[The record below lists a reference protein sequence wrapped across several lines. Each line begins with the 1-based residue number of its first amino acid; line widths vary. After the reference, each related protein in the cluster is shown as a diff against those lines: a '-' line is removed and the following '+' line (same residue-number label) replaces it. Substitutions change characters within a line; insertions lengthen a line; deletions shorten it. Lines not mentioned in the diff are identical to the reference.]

1 MSWIRFFQRRARREE
16 SAAELQ
22 AYLQNETEE
31 NIERGMSPEQA
42 RRAARIKLGNVG
54 NILSQ
59 ITEQDS
65 IGLLE
70 TLWQDVRYGLRML
83 LKFRGFALVSLLTL
97 ALGIGANTAIF
108 TVVDATLIRP
118 LPFPNANRL
127 VMVWERRMPDGERQ
141 NVTSPATFL
150 HWQQDNTVFD
160 QMAAIFND
168 SSILSGGDMPEQVA
182 TASVSPNFFS
192 ILGVNAA
199 IGRVFVPGQ
208 DGNAGSNPAAVL
220 SFEVWQ
226 RHFGSD
232 PNVLG
237 NAVTL
242 DDKPYTV
249 VGVMP
254 RGFEFFVKQQSF
266 SQKKPEIWVTMNFSP
281 ATRASHGRWLQAI
294 GLLRQGVTLVPAQN
308 AMVSLASQL
317 EAQDPASMKNWSVN
331 LVPLR
336 AQLTGDVAQGLRLL
350 LAAVGMVLLIACANL
365 ATLNLARASARRHE
379 IAIRMALGASP
390 KRVIRQVLTESC
402 LLALAGGAAGFCLGY
417 VCLSVLKSIAPANLI
432 PLEAL
437 RLDVRVFAFA
447 AGVSLLSGLLFGT
460 LPAIDAA
467 RTAPREPLQ
476 QGAGTVRGGERRG
489 IARRI
494 LIIGEVAI
502 ALVLLM
508 GAGLLIRS
516 FHRLVAVD
524 PGFRPQNVLT
534 AWIQFPNARY
544 EKDEQKNQFF
554 ARLLDSVRA
563 LPGVRSASADGFL
576 PFAGIIAGTGVQ
588 VEGRPVLPESQLPV
602 VDVSLVEPDFFE
614 TLGIPLISGRTFNRR
629 ESFEATG
636 NVVISQSMAQTLW
649 PNENPIGKRVTIDM
663 KRENKPSTVI
673 GVVGDIKHAG
683 LASAVHPTA
692 YWSYPELGFQFMTLV
707 IRTDGDPRALIPT
720 LRQTVL
726 RIDKNQPIADVVP
739 METLL
744 SMSVART
751 RFATQVMAAFAFI
764 AFLLAIVGIYGV
776 VSYDV
781 EQRTREIGIRMA
793 LGAQRA
799 SVIRLMLKQGMALA
813 GTGIGFGI
821 VASLGLTRLL
831 TSILYETRANDPVVF
846 VLDCVTLATVALCA
860 GYFAVHRI
868 SSLEPFAVLRRD

>member
-1 MSWIRFFQRRARREE
+1 MSWIRFFRRARREE
-16 SAAELQ
+16 SAAELE
-22 AYLQNETEE
+22 AYLQKETEE
-31 NIERGMSPEQA
+31 NIERGMSHEEA
-42 RRAARIKLGNVG
+42 RRAAHIKLGNVSS
-54 NILSQ
+54 ILCQ

-70 TLWQDVRYGLRML
+70 TLWHDLRYGLRML
-83 LKFRGFALVSLLTL
+83 LKYRGFALVSLLTL

-108 TVVDATLIRP
+108 TVVDSTLIRP
-118 LPFPNANRL
+118 LPFPNANRV
-127 VMVWERRMPDGERQ
+127 VMVWEHRMPDGERQ

-150 HWQQDNTVFD
+150 HWQEDNTVFE

-168 SSILSGGDMPEQVA
+168 SSILSGGDMPEQIA

-208 DGNAGSNPAAVL
+208 DGNADSNPAAVL

-232 PNVLG
+232 PNILG
-237 NAVTL
+237 SSVTL

-266 SQKKPEIWVTMNFSP
+266 SQKKPELWVTMNFSP
-281 ATRASHGRWLQAI
+281 TARAQHGRYLQAI
-294 GLLRQGVTLVPAQN
+294 GLLRRGVTLGPAQN
-308 AMVSLASQL
+308 AMLSLASQL

-336 AQLTGDVAQGLRLL
+336 AQFTGDVAQGLRLL
-350 LAAVGMVLLIACANL
+350 LAAVGMVLLIACANV

-390 KRVIRQVLTESC
+390 KRVVRQVLTESS
-402 LLALAGGAAGFCLGY
+402 LLALMGGVAGFCLGY
-417 VCLSVLKSIAPANLI
+417 LCLIVLKAIAPANLI

-437 RLDVRVFAFA
+437 QLDFRVFAFA
-447 AGVSLLSGLLFGT
+447 TAVSLLSGIFFGT
-460 LPAIDAA
+460 IPAIDAA

-476 QGAGTVRGGERRG
+476 KGASILGGGERRG
-489 IARRI
+489 FARRI
-494 LIIGEVAI
+494 LVIGEVAI

-508 GAGLLIRS
+508 GASLLIRS
-516 FHRLVAVD
+516 FHRLVEVD

-544 EKDEQKNQFF
+544 EKDEQKSQFF

-563 LPGVRSASADGFL
+563 LPGVRSASADAFL
-576 PFAGIIAGTGVQ
+576 PFAGIIAATGVQ
-588 VEGRPVLPESQLPV
+588 VEGRPVSPVSQLPV

-614 TLGIPLISGRTFNRR
+614 TLGIPLISGRSFNPS
-629 ESFEATG
+629 EALQATG

-663 KRENKPSTVI
+663 KRENRPSTVI

-692 YWSYPELGFQFMTLV
+692 YWAYPELGFQFMTLV
-707 IRTDGDPRALIPT
+707 IRTDGDPRALISA

-726 RIDKNQPIADVVP
+726 RIDKNQPIADVVT

-744 SMSVART
+744 STSVART
-751 RFATQVMAAFAFI
+751 RFATEVMAAFAFI

-776 VSYDV
+776 ISYDV
-781 EQRTREIGIRMA
+781 ERRTREIGIRMA

-813 GTGIGFGI
+813 GVGIGFGI

-831 TSILYETRANDPVVF
+831 TSVLYQTRPNDPVIF
-846 VLDCVTLATVALCA
+846 VLDCATLATVALCA
-860 GYFAVHRI
+860 GYFAVQRI
-868 SSLEPFAVLRRD
+868 SGIEPIAALRRE

>member
-1 MSWIRFFQRRARREE
+1 MNWKRFFHRRTRREE

-22 AYLQNETEE
+22 AYLQKETEE
-31 NIERGMSPEQA
+31 NIERGMSPDQA
-42 RRAARIKLGNVG
+42 RRAAHIKLGNVA
-54 NILSQ
+54 NILGE
-59 ITEQDS
+59 ITKQDS
-65 IGLLE
+65 LGLLE
-70 TLWQDVRYGLRML
+70 TLWNDIRYGMRML
-83 LKFRGFALVSLLTL
+83 IKHRGFALVSLLTL

-127 VMVWERRMPDGERQ
+127 VMVWEHRMPDGEPQ

-150 HWQQDNTVFD
+150 NWQQDNTVFD
-160 QMAAIFND
+160 RMAAMFND
-168 SSILSGGDMPEQVA
+168 SSILSGGDMPEQIA

-192 ILGVNAA
+192 ILGANAA

-208 DGNAGSNPAAVL
+208 DGRADSNRTAVL
-220 SFEVWQ
+220 SFDMWQ
-226 RHFGSD
+226 RHFGSN

-237 NAVTL
+237 NTINL

-254 RGFEFFVKQQSF
+254 RGFDFFVKQQSF
-266 SQKKPEIWVTMNFSP
+266 SPKKPEIWVTMNFSP
-281 ATRASHGRWLQAI
+281 ADRARHGRYLQTI
-294 GLLRQGVTLVPAQN
+294 GLLRPGVTLRQAQD
-308 AMVSLASQL
+308 AMLSLAARL

-336 AQLTGDVAQGLRLL
+336 AQLTGDVAQGLQLL
-350 LAAVGMVLLIACANL
+350 LAAVGMVLLVACANIAAL
-365 ATLNLARASARRHE
+365 TLARASTRRHE
-379 IAIRMALGASP
+379 IAIRMALGAGA
-390 KRVIRQVLTESC
+390 KRVIRQVLTENC
-402 LLALAGGAAGFCLGY
+402 LLALAGGVAGFCLGY
-417 VCLSVLKSIAPANLI
+417 LCLTILKSIAPANLI

-437 RLDVRVFAFA
+437 RLDWRVFAFA
-447 AGVSLLSGLLFGT
+447 ASVSLLSGLLFGAI
-460 LPAIDAA
+460 PAIDAA

-476 QGAGTVRGGERRG
+476 EGAATARGGERRG

-494 LIIGEVAI
+494 LVAGEVAI

-508 GAGLLIRS
+508 GASLLIRS

-534 AWIQFPNARY
+534 AMIQFPNARY
-544 EKDEQKNQFF
+544 QKDEQKGQFF
-554 ARLLDSVRA
+554 AQLLDSIRA

-588 VEGRPVLPESQLPV
+588 VEGRPALPLPELPV
-602 VDVSLVEPDFFE
+602 VDVSLIEPEFFE
-614 TLGIPLISGRTFNRR
+614 TLGIPLISGRTFNRS
-629 ESFEATG
+629 EALQATG
-636 NVVISQSMAQTLW
+636 NVVISQSMARTLW
-649 PNENPIGKRVTIDM
+649 PDENPIGKRVTIYM
-663 KRENKPSTVI
+663 KRENTPSTVI
-673 GVVGDIKHAG
+673 GVVGDVKHAG
-683 LASAVHPTA
+683 LASAVRPTA
-692 YWSYPELGFQFMTLV
+692 YWAYPELGFQFMTLV
-707 IRTDGDPRALIPT
+707 IRTEGDPRALIPA

-744 SMSVART
+744 SMSVARN

-764 AFLLAIVGIYGV
+764 AFVLAIVGIYGV

-781 EQRTREIGIRMA
+781 ERRTREIGIRMA

-799 SVIRLMLKQGMALA
+799 NVIGLMLKQAMAL
-813 GTGIGFGI
+813 TSVGIGFGI
-821 VASLGLTRLL
+821 VASIGLTRLL
-831 TSILYETRANDPVVF
+831 TSILYQTHPDDPTL
-846 VLDCVTLATVALCA
+846 VLLDSAMLATVALCA

-868 SSLEPFAVLRRD
+868 SSIEPITVLHRD